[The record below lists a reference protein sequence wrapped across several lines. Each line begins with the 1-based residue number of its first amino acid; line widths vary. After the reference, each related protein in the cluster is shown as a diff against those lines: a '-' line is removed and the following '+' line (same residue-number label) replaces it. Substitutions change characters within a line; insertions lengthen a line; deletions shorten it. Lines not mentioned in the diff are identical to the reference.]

1 VTQSI
6 QNPQRNYVE
15 QILRLLSID
24 ITPETLDQ
32 YQFLI
37 WKNPFDPNSMQLT
50 KHGYQIFKD
59 KLTLEAKRFKIK
71 PEHAKTKTYAI
82 ISKKMAGPFYFSPA
96 FTLYVFDSR
105 DSFMLSLMSGDLN
118 QYLEQNSF
126 RNT

>member
-1 VTQSI
+1 VTQSTL
-6 QNPQRNYVE
+6 NPQRNYVE
-15 QILRLLSID
+15 QILKLLSID
-24 ITPETLDQ
+24 ITLESLNQ

-50 KHGYQIFKD
+50 KHGYQIFRD

-96 FTLYVFDSR
+96 YTLYAFDSR
-105 DSFMLSLMSGDLN
+105 DSFMLSLMSGDLS

-126 RNT
+126 RDN